1 MDSSVQGDTAG
12 EQGSD
17 VGQCIF
23 LTLVSVLVTPS
34 SHHRFV
40 SHRTQDASN
49 VTTQAHVGHHCYEVS
64 RLVMAH
70 IDRDNDFE
78 LAQVMASARTT

>member
-1 MDSSVQGDTAG
+1 MDSSVQGETAG

-49 VTTQAHVGHHCYEVS
+49 VTTHKPTLG
-64 RLVMAH
+64 
-70 IDRDNDFE
+70 
-78 LAQVMASARTT
+78 TTAMKFQGWSWLT